1 MPTRL
6 VGACLQAIKNLLR
19 PPASRAPAPP
29 VANQPRPVARP
40 LNTVPSYQLIT
51 RSEQLAPLY
60 AALDRC
66 TEIAL
71 DTEAD
76 NLFRY
81 KTRVCLLQIHV
92 VGEIYLVDLLAD
104 LDLKALWPRLAAKPL
119 IMHGSDYDLRLLWE
133 LCRFQPH
140 SLFDTMFAA
149 QLLNIPRFGLAA
161 LLEQY
166 FGVRLDKDHQK
177 ANWSQRPLDRD
188 MLDYAAMDVHYL
200 PALRDKMRAELV
212 KLGRLDWLEQKCR
225 WQMEAGREGFAAPD
239 ENSWRINGSEK
250 LRGRGLAVLHALWHW
265 RESWAEKINTPPFK
279 VVGNDLLARLA
290 RAAEDGAPPEELLRV
305 NLGRRHDRLFPSL
318 AEAVRRGYATD
329 PHTLPRRER
338 RRDFNPMTPEELA
351 RQDRIKAD
359 RDRIAAG
366 LKLDPTLIATRTQ
379 LVQIA
384 RNPASIDSVLL
395 PWQAALLK
403 AEPAWK
409 S

>member
-1 MPTRL
+1 
-6 VGACLQAIKNLLR
+6 
-19 PPASRAPAPP
+19 
-29 VANQPRPVARP
+29 
-40 LNTVPSYQLIT
+40 LNSALHYQLIT
-51 RSEQLAPLY
+51 RPEQLMPLY

-81 KTRVCLLQIHV
+81 KTRVCLLQIHA

-104 LDLKALWPRLAAKPL
+104 LNLDQLWPRLAAKPL

-133 LCRFQPH
+133 LCRFVPQ

-149 QLLNIPRFGLAA
+149 QLLSIPRFGLAA
-161 LLEQY
+161 LLEQH
-166 FGVRLDKDHQK
+166 FGVQLDKDHQK

-188 MLDYAAMDVHYL
+188 MLDYAAMDVYYL
-200 PALRDKMRAELV
+200 PGLRDQLREQLV
-212 KLGRLDWLEQKCR
+212 RLGRLEWLEQRCR
-225 WQMEAGREGFAAPD
+225 WQIEAGREGFTAPD
-239 ENSWRINGSEK
+239 DNAWRVNGSEK
-250 LRGRGLAVLHALWHW
+250 LRGRGLAVLHAVWHW

-279 VVGNDLLARLA
+279 VVGNEMLMRVS
-290 RAAEDGAPPEELLRV
+290 RAAEEGAPPEEVMRV

-318 AEAVRRGYATD
+318 AEAVRRGFATD
-329 PHTLPRRER
+329 PFTLPRRER
-338 RRDFNPMTPEELA
+338 RRDFTPMTPEELA

-359 RDRIAAG
+359 RDRLAAG
-366 LKLDPTLIATRTQ
+366 LQLDPTLIATRSQ
-379 LVQIA
+379 LVLIA
-384 RNPASIDSVLL
+384 RDPGSIDTVLL